1 VVLRGF
7 RVFRIL
13 KLAKSWESLNNLI
26 WTLIYALR
34 DIANLAII
42 FFLWVFCSTMLA
54 AAIFSNKIKFNE
66 NEELDLENGE
76 SPRHN
81 FDTMG
86 SAFTSIFI
94 VVQGEDW
101 QYVMYDAMRATSP
114 LAAILFLIIVIFGQI
129 ILLNLVTAV
138 LIDSFNSR
146 LME

>member
-1 VVLRGF
+1 MR
-7 RVFRIL
+7 
-13 KLAKSWESLNNLI
+13 K
-26 WTLIYALR
+26 
-34 DIANLAII
+34 
-42 FFLWVFCSTMLA
+42 
-54 AAIFSNKIKFNE
+54 
-66 NEELDLENGE
+66 LDLENGE

>member
-7 RVFRIL
+7 RVFRLL

-26 WTLIYALR
+26 WTVIYALR
-34 DIANLAII
+34 DIANLALI
-42 FFLWVFCSTMLA
+42 FFIWAFCSTMLA
-54 AAIFSNKIKFNE
+54 SSIFADKIKFNE
-66 NEELDLENGE
+66 KGEVDLENGE

-94 VVQGEDW
+94 VVQGENW

-114 LAAILFLIIVIFGQI
+114 AAGILFVVLAIFGQI
-129 ILLNLVTAV
+129 ILVNLVTAV
-138 LIDSFNSR
+138 LIDSFNRR
-146 LME
+146 LSE